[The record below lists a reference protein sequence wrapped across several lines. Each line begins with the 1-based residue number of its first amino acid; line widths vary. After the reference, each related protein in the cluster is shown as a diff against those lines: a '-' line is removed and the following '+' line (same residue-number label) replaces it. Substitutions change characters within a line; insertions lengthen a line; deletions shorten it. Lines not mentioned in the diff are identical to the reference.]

1 MTRGICQASCAF
13 CAQSTGEESC
23 MLSRIRWNIWDFE
36 DIVDLLHDQNRVCIQ
51 CLNYPEVFEDL
62 YEMVKRIKCPV
73 SVSAQPFT
81 IDEMRALSEHV
92 DRLSIS
98 LDCFTKELFEKYKP
112 FYNWDL
118 HWVRMRK
125 AVEIFGEGN
134 VISHMIV
141 GLGETEREAVVTLD
155 ELIRTGVRPSLFAL
169 TPLKGTALEGMPAP
183 DLGTYRR
190 LQMARYLLLERCI
203 DKEDIRYDEDD
214 MISSFGIDVSKTV
227 DPEAFMTQGC
237 PNCNRPFFNEKPGRT
252 PYNFPCDISESE
264 YMAIIKHAN
273 VD

>member
-1 MTRGICQASCAF
+1 
-13 CAQSTGEESC
+13 
-23 MLSRIRWNIWDFE
+23 MLSRIRWNVWDFE
-36 DIVDLLHDQNRVCIQ
+36 DIVDHLQEQNRVCIQ

-62 YEMVKRIKCPV
+62 YEMVKRIRCPV

-98 LDCFTKELFEKYKP
+98 LDCFTKELFEKFKP
-112 FYNWDL
+112 YYNWDL

-125 AVEIFGEGN
+125 AVEIFGDGN

-141 GLGETEREAVVTLD
+141 GLGETEREAVTTMD

-169 TPLKGTALEGMPAP
+169 TPLRGTSLERASAP
-183 DLGTYRR
+183 DMGMYRR
-190 LQMARYLLLERCI
+190 LQMARYLLLTKTI
-203 DKEDIRYDEDD
+203 STGDIRYDDNGV
-214 MISSFGIDVSKTV
+214 ITSFGVDVRTNV

-252 PYNFPCDISESE
+252 PYNYPCEISDSE
-264 YMAIIKHAN
+264 YDAIIRQAN
-273 VD
+273 VG